1 MDLVN
6 SNDQKLSYNQ
16 VLLGSLV
23 NMKEMGRIKKDVSLK
38 QATQGVINEITN
50 KSVDT
55 IQIGNT
61 LFSAI
66 KGKNKS
72 MTC

>member
-16 VLLGSLV
+16 VLLGSIV

-38 QATQGVINEITN
+38 
-50 KSVDT
+50 K
-55 IQIGNT
+55 
-61 LFSAI
+61 
-66 KGKNKS
+66 
-72 MTC
+72 

>member
-23 NMKEMGRIKKDVSLK
+23 NMKEMGRSHNTTLAHRFRDMGYPELIKLL
-38 QATQGVINEITN
+38 EE
-50 KSVDT
+50 
-55 IQIGNT
+55 
-61 LFSAI
+61 
-66 KGKNKS
+66 
-72 MTC
+72 